1 MSAERLYLLPGGR
14 RPGLS
19 KLAFQTTLIWT
30 ADAHSAVIAG
40 PHMVPAASNLARF
53 MKNLQAYRSCD
64 TVRANL
70 DSLMPKLEPG
80 FVMGNMLIG
89 SKGLSPSK

>member
-1 MSAERLYLLPGGR
+1 
-14 RPGLS
+14 
-19 KLAFQTTLIWT
+19 
-30 ADAHSAVIAG
+30 
-40 PHMVPAASNLARF
+40 MVPAASNLARF